1 MLYRTLQVLTIV
13 VSGLMVGNELAV
25 AAFLH
30 PTLRSFSKES
40 NIPLRTAFAALFGK
54 VMPFWYIATTL
65 LTIVL
70 TWMGPPF
77 SSTGGRLLLA
87 STILWLVTIVF
98 TVIFPAPLNSRIAKW
113 QLESLPADWQAQ
125 EHRWDRMHAFRMFLL
140 VAALTCLV
148 AGSLMA
154 I

>member
-1 MLYRTLQVLTIV
+1 MV

-30 PTLRSFSKES
+30 PTIRNFSKEV
-40 NIPLRTAFAALFGK
+40 NVPIRTAFAALFGK

-70 TWMGPPF
+70 TWMGPPLN
-77 SSTGGRLLLA
+77 STGGRLLLA
-87 STILWLVTIVF
+87 STMLWVVTIVF

-113 QLESLPADWQAQ
+113 QLQSLPADWQAQ
-125 EHRWDRMHAFRMFLL
+125 ELRWDRMHAFRMIML
-140 VAALTCLV
+140 VAALVCLL
-148 AGSLMA
+148 AGSLVA
-154 I
+154 S